1 VPYGI
6 LNVPGG
12 LLTIF
17 FGTSSETGDFI
28 ADCIEARREAD
39 KTAYAH
45 IKEPAINPDNGPD
58 SASCRTQFIRR
69 MTESADKTGLRIRL
83 V

>member
-1 VPYGI
+1 MNPEFGPVPYGI
-6 LNVPGG
+6 LNVPSG

-28 ADCIEARREAD
+28 ADCIEARLEAD

-45 IKEPAINPDNGPD
+45 IFFPGRRTAEEEVLLYSAVSRSGLPDNPT
-58 SASCRTQFIRR
+58 CY
-69 MTESADKTGLRIRL
+69 L
-83 V
+83 